1 MELVSGFEFLKKR
14 IDAFEAGKS
23 IERFLNGLAGGF
35 VRLIVR
41 HQNGNDGGGRFREMH
56 RSNQSNGS
64 IDFYD
69 RIQCFQ

>member
-1 MELVSGFEFLKKR
+1 MKKR
-14 IDAFEAGKS
+14 IDAFEARQSG
-23 IERFLNGLAGGF
+23 ERFLNGLAGGF
-35 VRLIVR
+35 VRLTVM
-41 HQNGNDGGGRFREMH
+41 HQNSDDGGGRPREMH